1 MIIRESFV
9 ILVYRIVLIELKGQT
24 LICYIKLPWVLSE
37 FSCIQEGFSDFS
49 DNCPII
55 NYSGPWILPDMFLNF
70 LPLGIEISWARWAFE
85 KWLWRLMNW
94 KVFHHLHNTITK
106 RVDKQKICKTTIFF
120 FLNIVYCLSK
130 KLQST
135 FQIQSHLIHIILFV
149 KEQTQFWIKAG
160 SKWES

>member
-55 NYSGPWILPDMFLNF
+55 NYSGLWILPDMFLNF

-120 FLNIVYCLSK
+120 FLNIGHLLPQVFVYDFLYSWQ
-130 KLQST
+130 L
-135 FQIQSHLIHIILFV
+135 HLRNRHMHILKINF
-149 KEQTQFWIKAG
+149 KARYFG
-160 SKWES
+160 FT